1 MQALGGV
8 FDDAPGAPPPAAF
21 PHTGKSMD
29 SFEGGE
35 GLCSAF
41 LEPLNYRLMSR
52 APMADLAALITSALA
67 TTAKRNLT
75 GVRHQ
80 LEAPHLPRQKSGV
93 SHARHIIMVPS

>member
-1 MQALGGV
+1 MILQEPLPLQLSHILARIWTLLR
-8 FDDAPGAPPPAAF
+8 
-21 PHTGKSMD
+21 
-29 SFEGGE
+29 EG

-52 APMADLAALITSALA
+52 APMADLAVFITSALA

-80 LEAPHLPRQKSGV
+80 LEATHLPRQKSGV
-93 SHARHIIMVPS
+93 SYARHITTVPS